1 MECFREKTR
10 LYSELSKNR
19 TSTEYLTNFFSY
31 SPNADKK
38 NRATLRKQ
46 LKGLTKRKV

>member
-1 MECFREKTR
+1 MLREKTR

-19 TSTEYLTNFFSY
+19 TSTEFLTNFFSY
-31 SPNADKK
+31 TPGTDKGQ
-38 NRATLRKQ
+38 RSTLRKQ